1 MSDAASQAFWHDMLP
16 KSGTAEEYLAARRVF
31 ESSGFT
37 YGRVC
42 ARLGIDQLYKFQAPP
57 PGLGVADRV
66 TTPLDAL
73 IRLFAFG
80 LYLERDAAEELLTA
94 EGAKALEALNLLA
107 PDPGRPGAV
116 FGTAALVPLP
126 GALTASDRVC
136 APDGTEFGRAPDG
149 VYPAF
154 FANTLAF
161 VDRLPETR
169 CESML
174 ELGTGTGFAAIRSAR
189 WAGHVW
195 ATDVAA
201 RSARF
206 AAFNVGLAGVGN
218 VTVLEGDMYAPVEGL
233 TFDRIAIH
241 PPYIPSRD
249 TKYIYR
255 DGGEDGEQIFR
266 RAVEG
271 LPRFLRPNGRF
282 YAVLMAS
289 DRRGETLEQRIRKWL
304 GPDEAGFDVV
314 VVTDERNA
322 VRDALANV
330 SKENQRDAPF
340 WRSIWERNQTESLL
354 YGSVLIH
361 RHAGERARVDAR
373 AQAGEGFN
381 WRHLDGLLDW
391 EIRVR
396 QPGADEMLLEC
407 RPRIAPGCEL
417 QVSYRLVDGRLTPY
431 EAQFQVIGPVRT
443 RFKSPL
449 WLVEAIFGCD
459 GKSSWRDRY
468 TDLVAKGQIPPQ
480 APAAE
485 FARMLIA
492 LVSGGALVAE

>member
-431 EAQFQVIGPVRT
+431 AAQFQVIGPVRP

>member
-396 QPGADEMLLEC
+396 QPGADAGMPSENCAGMRTAGVLSPGG
-407 RPRIAPGCEL
+407 RPVDSLRGPVPGHWARADAFQEPALAGGSDLRVRRQVELAGPVYGFGCERPNSAAGAGGG
-417 QVSYRLVDGRLTPY
+417 VCAHADRAGIGRS
-431 EAQFQVIGPVRT
+431 A
-443 RFKSPL
+443 
-449 WLVEAIFGCD
+449 
-459 GKSSWRDRY
+459 
-468 TDLVAKGQIPPQ
+468 
-480 APAAE
+480 
-485 FARMLIA
+485 
-492 LVSGGALVAE
+492 GAGMR